1 MKLNIAYPATGCQKV
16 IEIEDE
22 NKLRAF
28 VDKRMAQEV
37 EGDVLSEDFKGYVF
51 KISGGNDKQGFPMK
65 QGVLTSQ
72 RVRLLMSAGHS
83 CYRPRRQGERKR
95 KSVRGCVVSADLS
108 VLNLVV
114 IKKGPAEIAGL
125 TDTVKPRRRAPKR
138 ATKIRKLFNLGKKDD
153 VRGLIKR
160 KIEKPGKKAYFK
172 TPNIQRLVTPQRLQR
187 RRRMASLKVERYEK
201 SKKEATEYNKLLTSR
216 FKEQQVKRAAVV
228 TARRTAG
235 AGAVVKAAAAAVPS
249 K

>member
-16 IEIEDE
+16 VEIEDE

-37 EGDVLSEDFKGYVF
+37 EGDVLGEEFKGYVF
-51 KISGGNDKQGFPMK
+51 KISGGNDNQGFPMK

-114 IKKGPAEIAGL
+114 IKKGAAEIAGL

-153 VRGLIKR
+153 VRGLVKR
-160 KIEKPGKKAYFK
+160 KIEKPGKKPYFK
-172 TPNIQRLVTPQRLQR
+172 TPKIQRLVTPQRLQR
-187 RRRMASLKVERYEK
+187 RRRLASIKVERYEK
-201 SKKEATEYNKLLTSR
+201 SKKEATEYNKLLASH
-216 FKEQQVKRAAVV
+216 FKQQQAKRAAVV
-228 TARRTAG
+228 SARRTGTTSTLAT
-235 AGAVVKAAAAAVPS
+235 GAVAAAAP